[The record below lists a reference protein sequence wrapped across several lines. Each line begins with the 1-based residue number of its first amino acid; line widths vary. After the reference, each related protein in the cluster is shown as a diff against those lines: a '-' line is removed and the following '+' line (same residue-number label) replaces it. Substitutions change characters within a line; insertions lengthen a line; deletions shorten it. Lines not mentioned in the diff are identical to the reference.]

1 MKIKIKKNVFCLTS
15 LLFAN
20 IVCISFYFLSSKNT
34 IDQKIVSFLEV
45 DTVLKS
51 HQRIFC
57 LIISS
62 QKTLNNQV
70 NV

>member
-1 MKIKIKKNVFCLTS
+1 MKIIINKNIFCLTS
-15 LLFAN
+15 LLLAN
-20 IVCISFYFLSSKNT
+20 IVCISFYLLRSKNT

-45 DTVLKS
+45 DTVVKP